1 MDKNKNLTLECTAIG
16 SMPHTDANKAIC
28 IIENDFKKI
37 PFWPQLVKINRN
49 EDMIFQFLEGMPSFF
64 SDNDKIFLDT
74 DYETFFEDL
83 EKFFNDY
90 EEIICDIKSKTLE
103 KFAITTSV
111 AINSYLELIKNTK
124 PDYAKGQIIGP
135 FTLASSLTTKDGTAA
150 VYDDTLKEIIVKT
163 LTLKALWQIKQIKSA
178 NPKTTP
184 IIFIDEPSISQL
196 GTSAYV
202 SVTPEEVTFMLS
214 EIIDLIKQNGG
225 ISAIHC
231 CGKCD
236 WTIPLK
242 SGVDI
247 INPDAYSFA
256 ENLGLFSKEINDFL
270 AIGGKIAWGI
280 VPTLDKKALEK
291 INIEMLIEK
300 FQSAIN
306 YLTKK
311 GIDEKLV
318 IENSLITPSC
328 GAGILSAELAEK
340 AMDLTKLLSIR
351 LKETYSIDN

>member
-16 SMPHTDANKAIC
+16 SMPHSDANQAIC

-37 PFWPQLVKINRN
+37 PFWPQLVKVNRN

-64 SDNDKIFLDT
+64 SDNNKIYLDT

-83 EKFFNDY
+83 EEFFNNY
-90 EEIICDIKSKTLE
+90 EEIIHDINSKKLE
-103 KFAITTSV
+103 KFAITTSLSFG
-111 AINSYLELIKNTK
+111 AYLELIRKIK
-124 PDYAKGQIIGP
+124 PSFAKGQIVGP
-135 FTLASSLTTKDGTAA
+135 FTLASSLTTKDETATI
-150 VYDDTLKEIIVKT
+150 YDDTLKEIIVKT
-163 LTLKALWQIKQIKSA
+163 LTLKALWQIKQIKSV
-178 NPKTTP
+178 NPETTP

-202 SVTPEEVTFMLS
+202 SITYDEVISMLS
-214 EIIDLIKQNGG
+214 EIINLIKQNGG

-256 ENLGLFSKEINDFL
+256 ENLGLFSNEIEGFL
-270 AIGGKIAWGI
+270 NTGGKIAWGI

-291 INIEMLIEK
+291 MNIEMLIEK
-300 FQSAIN
+300 FQSAVN

-311 GIDEKLV
+311 GIDEKLI

-340 AMDLTKLLSIR
+340 AMDLTKLLSSE
-351 LKETYSIDN
+351 LKETYGIDD